1 MLRANS
7 ALLPSSGSVPL
18 APPSGRA
25 AQWAAQAAQEIE
37 HNFLCNVTKLPA
49 EPADHPAA
57 SHIFD
62 LLLPSGT
69 HLLLYGT
76 SHIRSVR
83 SVLVSVARYFNRDV
97 KSELVSQSDDC
108 DHNSSAPPPPPPP
121 SPPMPAFR
129 RVPLSKAY
137 VPCTATEAANEYYAT
152 CGLIETPCDSA
163 DLVIDT
169 ISSGSSSITTIANH
183 AQYQLATNAG
193 VLDALLSTRNFTHG
207 YYWPPHWPAYFDA
220 QCKKVQHGVP
230 PDPTKVGDRV
240 EHFCDLTDDA
250 CVAQSPLLR
259 TIKRHVPNV
268 GVKGG
273 LALRRQDANAWWI
286 PDARLSRGTGVD
298 RVEARYHNDKLVA
311 RRRAAEYNVHAC
323 DVICAQQGHRPS
335 RHGEASCEPA
345 EGTVLAW
352 EVLRSAGLVECPPGW
367 KGCDDLDSVKG
378 SREPWRQRAVV
389 RPSEPHDATQD
400 MGHRALHDHKG

>member
-1 MLRANS
+1 VSHMLRATS

-18 APPSGRA
+18 APPSERA
-25 AQWAAQAAQEIE
+25 ALWAAQAAQEIE
-37 HNFLCNVTKLPA
+37 HNFLCNVTKLPN

-57 SHIFD
+57 SHISD
-62 LLLPSGT
+62 LLLPPGT

-83 SVLVSVARYFNRDV
+83 SVLVSVARYFDRDV
-97 KSELVSQSDDC
+97 TTELVSQSDDC
-108 DHNSSAPPPPPPP
+108 DKNSSTPP
-121 SPPMPAFR
+121 PPMPAFHCAC
-129 RVPLSKAY
+129 LSKAR
-137 VPCTATEAANEYYAT
+137 VPCTATESANEYYAT

-183 AQYQLATNAG
+183 AQYQLATNAH
-193 VLDALLSTRNFTHG
+193 VLDSLLSARNFTHG
-207 YYWPPHWPAYFDA
+207 YYWPPHWPAYFDS
-220 QCKKVQHGVP
+220 QCEKVQHGVP

-298 RVEARYHNDKLVA
+298 RVEARYHNDKLIA

-335 RHGEASCEPA
+335 RHGKVSCEPA

-352 EVLRSAGLVECPPGW
+352 EVLRSAGLVECPSGW

-378 SREPWRQRAVV
+378 SREPWRQRATV
-389 RPSEPHDATQD
+389 RRPEPYGATQD
-400 MGHRALHDHKG
+400 SQDGTPGAP

>member
-1 MLRANS
+1 
-7 ALLPSSGSVPL
+7 
-18 APPSGRA
+18 
-25 AQWAAQAAQEIE
+25 
-37 HNFLCNVTKLPA
+37 
-49 EPADHPAA
+49 
-57 SHIFD
+57 
-62 LLLPSGT
+62 
-69 HLLLYGT
+69 
-76 SHIRSVR
+76 
-83 SVLVSVARYFNRDV
+83 
-97 KSELVSQSDDC
+97 
-108 DHNSSAPPPPPPP
+108 
-121 SPPMPAFR
+121 MPAFR
-129 RVPLSKAY
+129 RVRLSKAY
-137 VPCTATEAANEYYAT
+137 VPYTATESANEYYAT

-230 PDPTKVGDRV
+230 PDPTKVGDRA
-240 EHFCDLTDDA
+240 EHFCDLADDA

-268 GVKGG
+268 GVQGG

-298 RVEARYHNDKLVA
+298 RVEARYHNDKLIA

-323 DVICAQQGHRPS
+323 DVICAEQGHRPS
-335 RHGEASCEPA
+335 RHGGASCEPA

-367 KGCDDLDSVKG
+367 KGCDDLDSMKG

-400 MGHRALHDHKG
+400 MGHRAVHKG